1 MCVFEGSRFVK
12 FEYLKYMAKKQI
24 KLDIPSCSLCE
35 NRDGILCSLPM
46 KCKETISEGKG
57 GNFYRKGQIIFY
69 EDNHVNGL
77 YCIYK
82 GKVKLTKL
90 GENGKEHIVRFAKTG
105 DVLGYRSLLGNETY
119 KATAMALEDSY
130 VCLMDKNKF
139 KDVIVEN
146 PKLSFSLMELL
157 SKDLKN
163 AEQKLI
169 NISEKTVLVRMVEAI
184 LLLEDCFGVDIEGY
198 IDVNLTRSEYAD
210 IVGTTIETAIRSLS
224 SLKEDGYI
232 DMDGKKIIITDKK
245 GLLQI
250 SNAFVS

>member
-1 MCVFEGSRFVK
+1 
-12 FEYLKYMAKKQI
+12 MAKKRI
-24 KLDIPSCSLCE
+24 KLQIPSCDQCE

-46 KCKETISEGKG
+46 NYKESISEGKG

-119 KATAMALEDSY
+119 KATAVAVEDSY
-130 VCLMDKNKF
+130 VCLMDKSKF
-139 KDVIVEN
+139 KDVIIEN
-146 PKLSFSLMELL
+146 PKLSFNLMELL
-157 SKDLKN
+157 SRDLKH

-169 NISEKTVLVRMVEAI
+169 NISEKTVLERMAEAI
-184 LLLEDCFGVDIEGY
+184 LLLEECFGVDDEGN
-198 IDVNLTRSEYAD
+198 IDVTLTRSEYAD

-224 SLKEDGYI
+224 SLKEDGCI
-232 DMDGKKIIITDKK
+232 EVEGKKIVIHDKK
-245 GLLQI
+245 RLIQI
-250 SNAFVS
+250 ASALGG